1 MLETAIADL
10 TKSVAL
16 NNELLQKLLAKTAG
30 GATDKPASKPETEVE
45 ADEEPAPK
53 KRTRK
58 AAETEEEPAPKKRA
72 AKPKAISDEELAE
85 SFSEYLATDDEAERA
100 RRKVKA
106 KRILTMF
113 EAPKAREIAQEHRAE
128 ALKMVKQLIADLASD
143 EDDAPADEDDDDV
156 V

>member
-1 MLETAIADL
+1 MLETAIVDL

-30 GATDKPASKPETEVE
+30 GATDKPASKPEAEAEVE
-45 ADEEPAPK
+45 EEPAPK
-53 KRTRK
+53 KRTK
-58 AAETEEEPAPKKRA
+58 KVEAEEEPAPKKRA
-72 AKPKAISDEELAE
+72 PKAKAISDEELAE